1 MFAALFAVISRDT
14 ITAGLAG
21 LSISYSLNVS
31 QTLNWLVRMSA
42 EFETN
47 ITSVE
52 RIKEYCETP
61 HEVSYPLY
69 MPNRIYHS
77 SFLSL
82 MFPLKSDW
90 TVKEHK
96 PDDKWP
102 EKGLVVFDN
111 YQVKY
116 RKELENVLRGI
127 TVQIKPA
134 EKIGIVGRTGAG
146 KSSLTLALFRI
157 LEYSE
162 GSITIDGVDIKKIGL
177 HDLRHKLTII
187 PQVIDHDSII

>member
-1 MFAALFAVISRDT
+1 VFAALFAVISRDT

-69 MPNRIYHS
+69 MPHCIYHS

-102 EKGLVVFDN
+102 DKGLVVFDN

-127 TVQIKPA
+127 SVQIKPA